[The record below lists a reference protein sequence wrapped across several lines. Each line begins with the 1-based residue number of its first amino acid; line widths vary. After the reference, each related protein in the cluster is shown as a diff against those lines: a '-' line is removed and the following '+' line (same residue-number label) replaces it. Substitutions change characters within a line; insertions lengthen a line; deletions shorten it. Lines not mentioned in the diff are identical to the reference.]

1 MKDRHSLISQ
11 EEAAKREQICKNFD
25 DHLKTIKSQMSSD
38 VAQSKAEN
46 DMIKKETDELEIK
59 YEELKLECAEK
70 KAIMIASLEEQDGKQ
85 ESIEQALDTQIS
97 SQAEE
102 VKKRAEVYK
111 LETAKSIAEEEQ
123 LFKVLK
129 EYKSKYQEFQKANK
143 FSKLNQKK
151 FAKDVQI
158 LGNHQKQL
166 QTQHDDLMASL
177 DINQEVKDA
186 DMISDLIQQ
195 KQLALEA
202 TESNWE

>member
-25 DHLKTIKSQMSSD
+25 DHLETIKSQMSSD

-70 KAIMIASLEEQDGKQ
+70 KAIMITSLEEQDGKQ

-102 VKKRAEVYK
+102 VKKRAEVYQ

-166 QTQHDDLMASL
+166 
-177 DINQEVKDA
+177 
-186 DMISDLIQQ
+186 
-195 KQLALEA
+195 
-202 TESNWE
+202 